1 MANSFATTLGSRA
14 LSLGMVRLGP
24 RTCLLR
30 HVPAAAEHCPLQL
43 LAECRSC
50 MARVGSPLLLH
61 SSTAAGRLG
70 HETPPDVLMHTEAL
84 RCCRWW
90 WWRPSASSWAPCC
103 SAPA

>member
-24 RTCLLR
+24 QTCL
-30 HVPAAAEHCPLQL
+30 HVPAAAECCPLQL

-50 MARVGSPLLLH
+50 MARVGSPPVVR
-61 SSTAAGRLG
+61 SSTAAGRLLG
-70 HETPPDVLMHTEAL
+70 HETPPDVLPHTEAL